1 MSCQDEKLQV
11 RTHLSKLLI
20 NDPKL
25 EVVADH
31 MLIKCDNEPGC
42 LSRSKESPSVGW
54 WIFIDLK

>member
-1 MSCQDEKLQV
+1 MSCRDEKLPV

-31 MLIKCDNEPGC
+31 MLIKRDNEPGC
-42 LSRSKESPSVGW
+42 LSKGEKEGTFSGW
-54 WIFIDLK
+54 VDIHR

>member
-1 MSCQDEKLQV
+1 MENLNFRV
-11 RTHLSKLLI
+11 GTHLSKLLI

-42 LSRSKESPSVGW
+42 LSRGNRKLFQWVGGDSPV
-54 WIFIDLK
+54 